1 LEEEARIAKLSA
13 SSLANKAIANSLS
26 VIASEAKQSRGRS
39 TTVWVAGAAHVV
51 APGLLRR
58 KGSSQ

>member
-1 LEEEARIAKLSA
+1 LLF
-13 SSLANKAIANSLS
+13 L
-26 VIASEAKQSRGRS
+26 VSEAKQSRGCS
-39 TTVWVAGAAHVV
+39 TTVWIAGAAHVV

>member
-1 LEEEARIAKLSA
+1 LFL
-13 SSLANKAIANSLS
+13 
-26 VIASEAKQSRGRS
+26 VSEAKQSRDRS
-39 TTVWVAGAAHVV
+39 TTVWVAAAAHVV